1 MSAALAGLN
10 YDPND
15 QALIFEVERSLRH
28 FVDAVMS
35 QHYGDDWL
43 IIVSP
48 ECRLAVWSWRQRKA
62 RQQGEIDFPLIAFTD
77 FPDLKTIIVRRLH
90 WHRCFAECFGDRH
103 QFILA
108 MDCIY
113 AVRKALAH
121 SRPITSEKRHVL
133 ACASGYIL
141 DRIQAKS
148 ATVTLS
154 DTDLKF
160 ARKIGA

>member
-1 MSAALAGLN
+1 MSAALAGLR

-28 FVDAVMS
+28 YVDAVMS
-35 QHYGDDWL
+35 QQYGDDWL
-43 IIVSP
+43 VIVSP

-77 FPDLKTIIVRRLH
+77 FPDLKAIIVRGANWR
-90 WHRCFAECFGDRH
+90 RCFANSFGDRS

-121 SRPITSEKRHVL
+121 SRPITSEQRYVL
-133 ACASGYIL
+133 ECAGGYIL
-141 DRIQAKS
+141 GRIQPKS
-148 ATVTLS
+148 AAKILPNTNPH
-154 DTDLKF
+154 F
-160 ARKIGA
+160 IRNIGA

>member
-1 MSAALAGLN
+1 MSAVLAGLQ

-28 FVDAVMS
+28 FIDEVMS
-35 QHYGDDWL
+35 HYFGNDWL
-43 IIVSP
+43 VIVSP

-62 RQQGEIDFPLIAFTD
+62 QQQGEMEYPLIAFTD
-77 FPDLKTIIVRRLH
+77 FPDLKAIIVRNAN
-90 WHRCFAECFGDRH
+90 WHRCFAECFGDRR

-121 SRPITSEKRHVL
+121 SRPITSEQRHVL
-133 ACASGYIL
+133 ECASGHIL
-141 DRIQAKS
+141 GLIQPKS
-148 ATVTLS
+148 TTEILP
-154 DTDLKF
+154 DTDLQF
-160 ARKIGA
+160 VRKIGA